1 MELEYKGQKYYDL
14 EISGFHR
21 KLPVVH
27 LKDNIWIASF
37 VMLGDV
43 NLVNFCAGA
52 LATKLAKIDFDYVV
66 GPEAKVIPLL
76 QALSTF
82 LGHSRYIVCRKQIK
96 GYMKD
101 PVELEVNSITTPGK
115 QRLVLGGSDVDR
127 IKGKKVILID
137 DVVSTGGTFN
147 SLDKLMEK
155 IDTEVVGRAAV
166 LKEGDVYKKDL
177 IYLEDLPIF
186 IKQES

>member
-1 MELEYKGQKYYDL
+1 MELKYKGQEYYDL

-52 LATKLAKIDFDYVV
+52 LATKLAKIDFDYIV

-76 QALSTF
+76 QSMATF
-82 LGHSRYIVCRKQIK
+82 LGNSHYVVCRKQVK

-101 PVELEVNSITTPGK
+101 PVELEVESITTPGK
-115 QRLVLGGSDVDR
+115 QKLVLGGSDVER
-127 IKGKKVILID
+127 IKGKKVVLID
-137 DVVSTGGTFN
+137 DVVSTGGTFD
-147 SLDKLMEK
+147 SMDSLMEK
-155 IDTEVVGRAAV
+155 VGAEVIGRAAV
-166 LKEGDVYKKDL
+166 LKEGDSYEKDL

-186 IKQES
+186 IK